1 MTNTFTCEINKSS
14 HCSTQTRPD
23 CKQATWNE
31 CREVPVKECKPKKIH
46 VPTQELLHRKK
57 CLLPDDIALSSAAGQ
72 WLVPVPAAMASC
84 RCKTQSLSRGH
95 LSFLA

>member
-57 CLLPDDIALSSAAGQ
+57 CLLPDDIALSSGAGQ
-72 WLVPVPAAMASC
+72 CQYQYQLPWPRVDARHNVC
-84 RCKTQSLSRGH
+84 QEDV
-95 LSFLA
+95 

>member
-1 MTNTFTCEINKSS
+1 MLKSTNLGQGRQMTNTFTCEINKSS

-72 WLVPVPAAMASC
+72 C
-84 RCKTQSLSRGH
+84 QY
-95 LSFLA
+95 

>member
-57 CLLPDDIALSSAAGQ
+57 CLLPDDIALSSAAGWCQ
-72 WLVPVPAAMASC
+72 LVLQRFHNRLYNHGEGPY
-84 RCKTQSLSRGH
+84 
-95 LSFLA
+95 